1 MRRKSL
7 LSALVLGLVILV
19 GCKEEIDTSS
29 RYVFKEET
37 IASYL
42 EKHEQYSEY
51 FDLLGKVKVSSR
63 SETTLR
69 QLLSARGNYTCFVP
83 TNDAIQAYLQGL
95 DSVGL
100 IDSPSWEG
108 FRDSLSLDSIR
119 KVIVYNSIIDGGDLM
134 YYETN
139 SFPATQG
146 AEITLPNLYD
156 RKLVVHYGLTHPDS
170 ITINDALIDYKNRD
184 IPAING
190 VIHAMTSVVAPSNN
204 TLGYLLTSI
213 LERKEE
219 GHYVA
224 AMLAKTVGLVDTL
237 SQWRDDVYEDLY
249 QQNKISDLQVP
260 DGNSV
265 GNYYKGYAPQHRYYG
280 YTYFAETDDFWRR
293 ELGKEPFDITPADV
307 TAYLQQQG
315 IYPDAK
321 ADADYAD
328 PDNLL
333 NRFVTYHIL
342 PLKLATDRL
351 VIHYNEKGYSLNT
364 KSPTVAM
371 TEYFTTMGKR
381 RLMKIFE
388 SLESEGVYINR
399 FPNLNN
405 GRHGNYHEA
414 SCDPDKE
421 GIRIGQPNLEGEHN
435 VRNGIIYPIEKLLV
449 YDEETRSNMA
459 KGRVR
464 WDVSAMFPELTN
476 NDIRMSELTDDRHK
490 NVAIPVS
497 SEYPYFD
504 DATIEDD
511 TWFFYWTGRGN
522 GWHNYLGDEF
532 NIQGMSELTLRMPP
546 VPTRGTYELRFAVQ
560 SGGARGMVQFYWGT
574 DPNRLAAKGIPLDI
588 RLGAVWRNTTAG
600 SFPSGLGWEKDT
612 DDDEYNAE
620 VDKKLRN
627 NGFMK
632 GSALYIAGSPGG
644 SLTAREDEISTR
656 RIIIRE
662 TLDPDEVYYL
672 RFKTVLD
679 DPTRQFYMDY
689 LEYCSKEV
697 YDNPETPEDIW

>member
-1 MRRKSL
+1 
-7 LSALVLGLVILV
+7 
-19 GCKEEIDTSS
+19 
-29 RYVFKEET
+29 
-37 IASYL
+37 
-42 EKHEQYSEY
+42 
-51 FDLLGKVKVSSR
+51 
-63 SETTLR
+63 
-69 QLLSARGNYTCFVP
+69 
-83 TNDAIQAYLQGL
+83 
-95 DSVGL
+95 
-100 IDSPSWEG
+100 
-108 FRDSLSLDSIR
+108 
-119 KVIVYNSIIDGGDLM
+119 
-134 YYETN
+134 
-139 SFPATQG
+139 
-146 AEITLPNLYD
+146 
-156 RKLVVHYGLTHPDS
+156 
-170 ITINDALIDYKNRD
+170 
-184 IPAING
+184 
-190 VIHAMTSVVAPSNN
+190 
-204 TLGYLLTSI
+204 
-213 LERKEE
+213 
-219 GHYVA
+219 
-224 AMLAKTVGLVDTL
+224 
-237 SQWRDDVYEDLY
+237 
-249 QQNKISDLQVP
+249 
-260 DGNSV
+260 
-265 GNYYKGYAPQHRYYG
+265 
-280 YTYFAETDDFWRR
+280 
-293 ELGKEPFDITPADV
+293 
-307 TAYLQQQG
+307 
-315 IYPDAK
+315 
-321 ADADYAD
+321 
-328 PDNLL
+328 
-333 NRFVTYHIL
+333 
-342 PLKLATDRL
+342 
-351 VIHYNEKGYSLNT
+351 
-364 KSPTVAM
+364 M

-388 SLESEGVYINR
+388 SAEAGGIYINR

-405 GRHGNYHEA
+405 GRHGNYREV

-421 GIRIGQPNLEGEHN
+421 GVRIGQPNLEGEHN

-476 NDIRMSELTDDRHK
+476 NDIRMSELTDERHK

-612 DDDEYNAE
+612 DDDDYNAE

-662 TLDPDEVYYL
+662 TMDPDEVYYL